1 MLEKLNND
9 TLQSW
14 GEDDTVIDDVIIA
27 YSPMFVKI

>member
-14 GEDDTVIDDVIIA
+14 GEAVIDDVIIA
-27 YSPMFVKI
+27 YSPMFVKL